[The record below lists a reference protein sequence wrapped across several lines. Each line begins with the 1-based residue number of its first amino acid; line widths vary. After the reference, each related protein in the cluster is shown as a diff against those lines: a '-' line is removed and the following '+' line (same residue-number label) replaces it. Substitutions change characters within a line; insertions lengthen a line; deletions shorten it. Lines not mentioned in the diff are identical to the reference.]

1 MSLLPDPTTF
11 RDKYDDEELAN
22 NLPDRPITS
31 LRDIQYIYGRL
42 YTLAADVGGQYS
54 DYLTPWQATDLFGE
68 KESLI
73 YLRIDLTGESPTLDS
88 ERPIGVE
95 QYSEQKAEAVA
106 HSWFDSA
113 RGYDHSITHR
123 TGKRKSPNRIAKYLH
138 ERLTSWATD
147 ETVQRTASEHE
158 DGWIIHSLASLG
170 EQDGI
175 RSRIKEG
182 VKKELDGKT
191 TALTTVAVK
200 IGPEEEYLLP
210 GETKSAIFNEAMR
223 AHKREK
229 LVSKGEA
236 TKSEGDSADLLTGA
250 EERTVGTAEDPLNY
264 FLGKQLETFPGLDPD
279 EAWRTHPVS
288 EETAI
293 TLINATPF
301 VDACDYYTMGANV
314 YYLPYFFGRIDPE
327 DAKDLYGV
335 LYDRFSRRRDDSARK
350 SLPELPGHTSTPRA
364 RRAFP
369 VLRRGGD
376 GAPD

>member
-264 FLGKQLETFPGLDPD
+264 FLGKQLET
-279 EAWRTHPVS
+279 
-288 EETAI
+288 
-293 TLINATPF
+293 
-301 VDACDYYTMGANV
+301 
-314 YYLPYFFGRIDPE
+314 LPRPRSGR
-327 DAKDLYGV
+327 
-335 LYDRFSRRRDDSARK
+335 
-350 SLPELPGHTSTPRA
+350 SLAYSSS
-364 RRAFP
+364 F
-369 VLRRGGD
+369 
-376 GAPD
+376 